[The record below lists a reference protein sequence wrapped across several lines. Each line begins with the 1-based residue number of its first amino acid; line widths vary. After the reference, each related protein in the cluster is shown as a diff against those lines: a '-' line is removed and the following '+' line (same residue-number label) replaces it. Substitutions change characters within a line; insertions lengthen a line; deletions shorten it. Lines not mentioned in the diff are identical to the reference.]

1 MRPLWPF
8 GHGGLAI
15 LGFMSD
21 IDFSSPVG
29 QVRVLIPDLRKL
41 EDLRDLRN
49 EPRYLFADEEIEA
62 LLAVNG
68 GNVKLAAADACDAI
82 GMDKA
87 LQLLVLKTDDKQ
99 TDGAK
104 LLSAIVG
111 RAKQLRAQARE
122 DEENNL
128 CFDVVQPTFEPV
140 DWAVNF

>member
-1 MRPLWPF
+1 M
-8 GHGGLAI
+8 
-15 LGFMSD
+15 
-21 IDFSSPVG
+21 IDYTSSVG

-49 EPRYLFADEEIEA
+49 EPRYLFTDDEI
-62 LLAVNG
+62 LAFLAINN

-104 LLSAIVG
+104 LLAAIVG
-111 RAKQLRAQARE
+111 RARQLRAQAKE
-122 DEENNL
+122 DEVNNL

>member
-1 MRPLWPF
+1 M
-8 GHGGLAI
+8 
-15 LGFMSD
+15 
-21 IDFSSPVG
+21 IDYTSSVG

-49 EPRYLFADEEIEA
+49 EPRYLFTDDEI
-62 LLAVNG
+62 LAFLAINN

-111 RAKQLRAQARE
+111 RARQLRAQAKE

>member
-1 MRPLWPF
+1 M
-8 GHGGLAI
+8 
-15 LGFMSD
+15 
-21 IDFSSPVG
+21 IDYTSPIG

-49 EPRYLFADEEIEA
+49 EPRYLFTDDEIIA
-62 LLAVNG
+62 FLAINN
-68 GNVKLAAADACDAI
+68 GNVKRAAADACDAV

-104 LLSAIVG
+104 LLDAIVK
-111 RAKQLRAQARE
+111 RAKTLREQAKE

-128 CFDVVQPTFEPV
+128 SFDVIMPSYEPV
-140 DWAVNF
+140 DWVVNF

>member
-1 MRPLWPF
+1 
-8 GHGGLAI
+8 
-15 LGFMSD
+15 MSD

-29 QVRVLIPDLRKL
+29 QVRVLIPDLHKL

-62 LLAVNG
+62 LLDVNG

-104 LLSAIVG
+104 LLSAIVA
-111 RAKQLRAQARE
+111 RARQLRAQAKE
-122 DEENNL
+122 DEENSL
-128 CFDVVQPTFEPV
+128 CFDVVHPTFEPV
-140 DWAVNF
+140 DWVVNF

>member
-1 MRPLWPF
+1 
-8 GHGGLAI
+8 
-15 LGFMSD
+15 MSD

-68 GNVKLAAADACDAI
+68 DNVKLAAADACDAI

-104 LLSAIVG
+104 LLAAIVG
-111 RAKQLRAQARE
+111 RARQLRAQAKE
-122 DEENNL
+122 DEMNNL

>member
-1 MRPLWPF
+1 MALC
-8 GHGGLAI
+8 HGGLAI
-15 LGFMSD
+15 LGFMSE

-62 LLAVNG
+62 LLTVNG

>member
-1 MRPLWPF
+1 M
-8 GHGGLAI
+8 
-15 LGFMSD
+15 
-21 IDFSSPVG
+21 IDYTSPIG

-49 EPRYLFADEEIEA
+49 EPRYLFTDDEILA
-62 LLAVNG
+62 FLAVNN
-68 GNVKLAAADACDAI
+68 GNVKRAAADACDAI

-104 LLSAIVG
+104 LLDAIVK
-111 RAKQLRAQARE
+111 RAKTLREQARE
-122 DEENNL
+122 DEKNNL

>member
-1 MRPLWPF
+1 
-8 GHGGLAI
+8 
-15 LGFMSD
+15 MSD

-62 LLAVNG
+62 LLDVNG

-104 LLSAIVG
+104 LLAAIVG
-111 RAKQLRAQARE
+111 RARQLRASARE
-122 DEENNL
+122 DEVNNL

-140 DWAVNF
+140 DWVVNF

>member
-1 MRPLWPF
+1 M
-8 GHGGLAI
+8 
-15 LGFMSD
+15 
-21 IDFSSPVG
+21 IDYTSPIG

-49 EPRYLFADEEIEA
+49 EPRYLFTDDEILA
-62 LLAVNG
+62 FLAVNN
-68 GNVKLAAADACDAI
+68 GNVKRAAADACGAI

-104 LLSAIVG
+104 LLDAIVK
-111 RAKQLRAQARE
+111 RAKTLREQAKE
-122 DEENNL
+122 DDENNL
-128 CFDVVQPTFEPV
+128 SFDVIMPSYDPV

>member
-1 MRPLWPF
+1 MAPLVT
-8 GHGGLAI
+8 GSCYT
-15 LGFMSD
+15 GFMSD

-62 LLAVNG
+62 LLTVNG

-104 LLSAIVG
+104 LLAAIVG
-111 RAKQLRAQARE
+111 RARQLRAQAKE
-122 DEENNL
+122 DEVNNL

>member
-1 MRPLWPF
+1 M
-8 GHGGLAI
+8 
-15 LGFMSD
+15 
-21 IDFSSPVG
+21 IDYNSPVG

-49 EPRYLFADEEIEA
+49 EPRYLFTDDEISA
-62 LLAVNG
+62 YLAINN

-82 GMDKA
+82 GTDKA

-104 LLSAIVG
+104 LLSAFVG
-111 RAKQLRAQARE
+111 RARQLRVSARE
-122 DEENNL
+122 DEISNL
-128 CFDVVQPTFEPV
+128 CFDVVHPTFEPI

>member
-1 MRPLWPF
+1 M
-8 GHGGLAI
+8 
-15 LGFMSD
+15 
-21 IDFSSPVG
+21 IDYTSSVG

-49 EPRYLFADEEIEA
+49 EPRYLFTDDEI
-62 LLAVNG
+62 LAFLAINN

-82 GMDKA
+82 GMDKS

-111 RAKQLRAQARE
+111 RARQLRAQAKE

-128 CFDVVQPTFEPV
+128 CFDIVQPTFEPV
-140 DWAVNF
+140 DWVVNF

>member
-1 MRPLWPF
+1 M
-8 GHGGLAI
+8 
-15 LGFMSD
+15 
-21 IDFSSPVG
+21 IDYTSPIG
-29 QVRVLIPDLRKL
+29 QVRVLVPDLRKL

-49 EPRYLFADEEIEA
+49 EPRYLFTDDEILA
-62 LLAVNG
+62 FIAVNN
-68 GNVKLAAADACDAI
+68 GNVKRAAADACDAI

-104 LLSAIVG
+104 LLDAIVK
-111 RAKQLRAQARE
+111 RAKTLRQQAKE

-128 CFDVVQPTFEPV
+128 SFDVVYPSFEPV

>member
-1 MRPLWPF
+1 M
-8 GHGGLAI
+8 
-15 LGFMSD
+15 
-21 IDFSSPVG
+21 IDYTSSVG

-49 EPRYLFADEEIEA
+49 EPRYLFTDDEI
-62 LLAVNG
+62 LAFLAINN

-82 GMDKA
+82 GMDKS

-111 RAKQLRAQARE
+111 RARQLRAQARE

-140 DWAVNF
+140 DWSVNF

>member
-1 MRPLWPF
+1 
-8 GHGGLAI
+8 
-15 LGFMSD
+15 MSD

-62 LLAVNG
+62 LLAVNS

-111 RAKQLRAQARE
+111 RARQLRAQAKE

>member
-1 MRPLWPF
+1 
-8 GHGGLAI
+8 
-15 LGFMSD
+15 MSD

-62 LLAVNG
+62 LLAVND

-104 LLSAIVG
+104 LLAAIVG
-111 RAKQLRAQARE
+111 RARQLRASARE
-122 DEENNL
+122 DEVNNL

>member
-1 MRPLWPF
+1 M
-8 GHGGLAI
+8 
-15 LGFMSD
+15 
-21 IDFSSPVG
+21 IDYTSSVG

-49 EPRYLFADEEIEA
+49 EPRYLFTDDEI
-62 LLAVNG
+62 LAFLAINN

-82 GMDKA
+82 GMDKS

-111 RAKQLRAQARE
+111 RARQLRAQARE

>member
-1 MRPLWPF
+1 M
-8 GHGGLAI
+8 
-15 LGFMSD
+15 
-21 IDFSSPVG
+21 IDYTSPIG

-49 EPRYLFADEEIEA
+49 EPRYLFTDDEI
-62 LLAVNG
+62 LACLAINN
-68 GNVKLAAADACDAI
+68 GNVKRAAADACDAV

-104 LLSAIVG
+104 LLDAIVK
-111 RAKQLRAQARE
+111 RAKTLREQAKE
-122 DEENNL
+122 DDENNL
-128 CFDVVQPTFEPV
+128 SFDVVYPSFEPV